1 MTPQVNRQLGRVL
14 GTVRTD
20 LASGGN
26 ENRFETCFK
35 DCVGMEGE
43 IITKIGVEMGDRVNR
58 QKQNDRKKND
68 QIKKMKGPK
77 NMTIGPIM
85 EKNQMTE

>member
-1 MTPQVNRQLGRVL
+1 MAPEVNCQLGRVL

-43 IITKIGVEMGDRVNR
+43 IITKIGVEMGMNWKTGSLDRNS
-58 QKQNDRKKND
+58 
-68 QIKKMKGPK
+68 
-77 NMTIGPIM
+77 
-85 EKNQMTE
+85 MTE